1 MTPGQ
6 PDITLIRRHLLA
18 MDQSLVVLERHR
30 GQSIEALSSNR
41 EELWVVER
49 GLQLCAQNALDIATH
64 LAVSA
69 GQDVP
74 DYGTAMDRLAELAI
88 LPRDFATRF
97 RAIAGFR
104 NVLVH
109 AYLEVDLA
117 TVHRL
122 LNERLGDFSEFSRH
136 VEAHLG
142 SHDRP

>member
-6 PDITLIRRHLLA
+6 PDIALVRRHLLA
-18 MDQSLVVLERHR
+18 MDQSLQVLERHR
-30 GQSIEALSSNR
+30 GQTIEALSSNR

-122 LNERLGDFSEFSRH
+122 LNERLDDFAEFSRH
-136 VEAHLG
+136 VEAHLRA
-142 SHDRP
+142 HDRP

>member
-6 PDITLIRRHLLA
+6 PDVALIRRHLLA
-18 MDQSLVVLERHR
+18 MDRTLQVLERHR
-30 GQSIEALSSNR
+30 GRSIEELSSNR
-41 EELWVVER
+41 EELWIVER

-64 LAVSA
+64 LSVSA
-69 GQDVP
+69 GHDVP

-88 LPRDFATRF
+88 LPRDFAATF

-109 AYLEVDLA
+109 AYLEVDLSI
-117 TVHRL
+117 VHRL

-136 VEAHLG
+136 VEAYLV
-142 SHDRP
+142 SRDRS